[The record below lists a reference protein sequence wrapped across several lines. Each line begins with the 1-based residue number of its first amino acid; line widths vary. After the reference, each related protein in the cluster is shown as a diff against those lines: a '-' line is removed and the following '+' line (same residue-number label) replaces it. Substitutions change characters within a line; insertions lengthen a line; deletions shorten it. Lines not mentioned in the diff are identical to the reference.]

1 MPSVTFPASRRGQAL
16 VELALLM
23 PVLMLLAMAT
33 LDVGRVFQGY
43 LDLANAAREGA
54 AYASLNPSDANL
66 TTDVT
71 NIMTTESNGLVPGT
85 MNVTVSF
92 SPDTSVGSQVTVT
105 ATASYPLLTTAVL
118 GWTSIDLKASA
129 GMMVQ

>member
-1 MPSVTFPASRRGQAL
+1 MANERVPAWCRGQAL
-16 VELALLM
+16 VELALLL
-23 PVLMLLAMAT
+23 PVLIMLAMGT

-54 AYASLNPSDANL
+54 AYASLNPSDSNL
-66 TTDVT
+66 TSDVT
-71 NIMTTESNGLVPGT
+71 NIMTAESNGLVPGT

-92 SPDTSVGSQVTVT
+92 SPNNSAGSQVTVT
-105 ATASYPLLTTAVL
+105 VTASYPLLTTAVL
-118 GWTSIDLKASA
+118 GWKSLSLQASA